1 MPKINFKQ
9 QQSTPPPNKVKLVP
23 SGIFIQDPTTEEP
36 PAEESEE
43 TAPPATRPFD
53 FGRELQRLLNSETTA
68 RSQIDGVKPLS
79 HLSAIRR
86 VAASEVSLLRKEVW
100 HLVETEEDERTMRQT
115 IYLQF
120 EEGMKRV

>member
-9 QQSTPPPNKVKLVP
+9 QQSIPPPNKVKLVP

-36 PAEESEE
+36 LAEESEE
-43 TAPPATRPFD
+43 TAPPVAPFD

-86 VAASEVSLLRKEVW
+86 VAASEVSVRQEIW

-120 EEGMKRV
+120 KEGMKRV